1 METHSDHLKAL
12 AVPKARRGVTA
23 DPCVVPLRIALLALL
38 GWTSLQAD
46 TLRQFTLRNS
56 DNPSLYGGVFNDGAT
71 FSGDF
76 LVDLSQPIQPYLLL
90 TSWDVW
96 TSDSPIM
103 DPMFPNM
110 PIIPGQHY
118 SSNTEGAS
126 AQLFTLYTM
135 NTWLDFDEVE
145 FIQGDSALFLELV
158 EPAGLFKGSLVIS
171 AGESY
176 APAWLLG
183 SGVRSRTDWTGSAIL
198 LDPTFADGPP
208 GPSGPSAPEPGTRT
222 QTITAL
228 LFLASVSGCM
238 ASRKRTPTHVM

>member
-1 METHSDHLKAL
+1 MTTINFDELNAPAAAKT
-12 AVPKARRGVTA
+12 RQGVSA
-23 DPCVVPLRIALLALL
+23 SRCVVLLRIALLGLL
-38 GWTSLQAD
+38 GWNVLQAD

-56 DNPSLYGGVFNDGAT
+56 DNPSLYGSVFNDGAT

-158 EPAGLFKGSLVIS
+158 EPAGQIGR
-171 AGESY
+171 A
-176 APAWLLG
+176 
-183 SGVRSRTDWTGSAIL
+183 
-198 LDPTFADGPP
+198 
-208 GPSGPSAPEPGTRT
+208 
-222 QTITAL
+222 
-228 LFLASVSGCM
+228 
-238 ASRKRTPTHVM
+238 HV